1 MNMTRICI
9 DGWSKIKKPYFSV
22 HVISSDYIQGFSVMS
37 DSCISV
43 VREINLVKYIFLSTL
58 QNKDIQK
65 RDRVGSETV
74 PVKWAL

>member
-1 MNMTRICI
+1 MVE
-9 DGWSKIKKPYFSV
+9 IKEKEVLFCTCYPL
-22 HVISSDYIQGFSVMS
+22 DYIQGFSAVS

-58 QNKDIQK
+58 QNKGIQM

-74 PVKWAL
+74 PVKQAL